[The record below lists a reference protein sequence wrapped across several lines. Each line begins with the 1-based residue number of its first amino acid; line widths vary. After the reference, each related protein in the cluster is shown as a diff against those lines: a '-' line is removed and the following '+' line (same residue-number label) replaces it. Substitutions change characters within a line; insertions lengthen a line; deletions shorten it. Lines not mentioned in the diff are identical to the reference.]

1 MTVLPPFLTFR
12 FIMPHV
18 NHIHSCFLSLF
29 LIMHIHLYTLCFPL
43 ALFPTFLFL
52 PFLVTAFEPFNKQPN
67 SKVEAKQKKKIV
79 PGP

>member
-52 PFLVTAFEPFNKQPN
+52 PFLVTAFEPFNKQHIHIC
-67 SKVEAKQKKKIV
+67 S
-79 PGP
+79 G